1 MLFFKISKGNHE
13 KAFDEKMKSYEFRV
27 EYLCN
32 ADSIL
37 FCSIC
42 YNDAIIKLKK
52 LKDIADEANLEFNYS
67 SRLDNLRSCM
77 LNCFDSALAKEIEKI
92 TDDLVSSQDINRF
105 IARLQN
111 LEDDFNSN
119 KKYFSENGITLYNTF
134 MECSNTLI
142 EKYSHFFK

>member
-1 MLFFKISKGNHE
+1 MLFFKISKDNHV
-13 KAFDEKMKSYEFRV
+13 KTFDEKMKSYEFRV

-42 YNDAIIKLKK
+42 YNDAISKLKK
-52 LKDIADEANLEFNYS
+52 LKDLADEANLSFNYYN
-67 SRLDNLRSCM
+67 RLNNLKSYM

-92 TDDLVSSQDINRF
+92 TNELVLSQDINRF
-105 IARLQN
+105 LARLEN

-119 KKYFSENGITLYNTF
+119 KKYFSENGVNLYNIF
-134 MECSNTLI
+134 MESSHSLI
-142 EKYSHFFK
+142 EEYNHFFK